1 MSESTDLSFETLGL
15 TEPVGS
21 MREHVLIFAPVDA
34 VWARVADVPNN
45 SSWFTALDASWCE
58 ADPETG
64 RPLRMVT
71 TPTGMTMVEDIV
83 RVDAIARRLQYRL
96 RPGPIFDQHLATI
109 DVIDLCELSG
119 HPPSGPPSGHPPSDH
134 TQKPITLVV
143 YSTELRPAPLAIAF
157 NGATRA
163 ALDTLKQQ
171 TESAWTA
178 ESAG

>member
-1 MSESTDLSFETLGL
+1 
-15 TEPVGS
+15 
-21 MREHVLIFAPVDA
+21 MREHSIIFAPADA
-34 VWARVADVPNN
+34 VWARIADVPNN

-58 ADPETG
+58 PDPESS

-109 DVIDLCELSG
+109 DVIDLCELSDR
-119 HPPSGPPSGHPPSDH
+119 PE
-134 TQKPITLVV
+134 KPITLVV

-157 NGATRA
+157 NGAARA
-163 ALDTLKQQ
+163 ALHTLKQQ
-171 TESAWTA
+171 TEAAWTA